1 MDAAMQRLNRWN
13 NSTAEGESPA
23 RLKKEL
29 QDCMQMNFGVFR
41 KEAPMQEGIKALAG
55 LRERIGHAYL
65 QDKSNTFNTARLEAL
80 ELDNLL
86 EVAEATAF
94 SAEGRK
100 ESRGAHAR
108 DDYKDRDDENWLAH
122 SIYNPVAKTLS
133 QRAVNF
139 EPVTVETFQPQVRT
153 Y

>member
-1 MDAAMQRLNRWN
+1 M
-13 NSTAEGESPA
+13 
-23 RLKKEL
+23 
-29 QDCMQMNFGVFR
+29 FR
-41 KEAPMQEGIKALAG
+41 KEQPMQEGIKELAG
-55 LRERIGHAYL
+55 LRERISQAYL

-108 DDYKDRDDENWLAH
+108 DDYQDRDDENWLFH
-122 SIYNPVAKTLS
+122 SLAWEKDGEVKLGSRKVTLNS
-133 QRAVNF
+133 LTNDVQSFPPKARV
-139 EPVTVETFQPQVRT
+139 